1 MLPMI
6 SARLIL
12 EDGTIWR
19 GKIFGANKKVYGE
32 VVFNTGMMGYPESMT
47 DPSYEGQILVFTYP
61 MIGNYGVAAEKK
73 ARGVS
78 AVFESSRIHTTAI
91 IVSEYSENFSHF
103 EAKKSLGKWMKENG
117 VPGITGI
124 DTRAL
129 TKHLREKGTMLGKV
143 GTGVAIDGDG
153 GDFYDPNKENLVAR
167 VSIKRPITYRAGKK
181 RVICIDCG
189 VKNNSIREFMKRGVT
204 FIRVPWNY
212 DFIAKGVKFDGVFIS
227 NGPGDPA
234 IMDEA
239 VEIIKKC
246 MDKRV
251 PIFGI
256 CLGNQL
262 LARAAGA
269 KTYKLKYGHRS
280 QNQPCIDLETRK
292 CYMTSQNHG
301 YAVDSRTLPRDIKV
315 WFKNINDDTVEG
327 VKHKNKPFFAVQFHP
342 EASPGPMDS
351 EGLFDK
357 FVKLL

>member
-1 MLPMI
+1 P
-6 SARLIL
+6 
-12 EDGTIWR
+12 
-19 GKIFGANKKVYGE
+19 
-32 VVFNTGMMGYPESMT
+32 
-47 DPSYEGQILVFTYP
+47 
-61 MIGNYGVAAEKK
+61 AEKK
-73 ARGVS
+73 VRGIS
-78 AVFESSRIHTTAI
+78 TVFESSRIHTSAI

-129 TKHLREKGTMLGKV
+129 TKHLRERGTMLGKLKTQSSKV
-143 GTGVAIDGDG
+143 KTTAQKSKLESAEN
-153 GDFYDPNKENLVAR
+153 DFYDPNKENLVKR
-167 VSIKRPITYRAGKK
+167 VSLKKPITYRGGKK

-204 FIRVPWNY
+204 LIRVPWNY
-212 DFIAKGVKFDGVFIS
+212 DFIAEGLKFDGVFVS

-234 IMDEA
+234 IMDET

-246 MDKRV
+246 MVKRS

-262 LARAAGA
+262 LARASGA

-280 QNQPCIDLETRK
+280 QNQPCIDLETQK
-292 CYMTSQNHG
+292 CYVTSQNHG
-301 YAVDSRTLPRDIKV
+301 YSVDEKTLPRDFKI
-315 WFKNINDDTVEG
+315 WFENINDKTVEG
-327 VKHKNKPFFAVQFHP
+327 IKHKSKPFFAVQFHP

-351 EGLFDK
+351 EDLFDK
-357 FVKLL
+357 FVNML

>member
-1 MLPMI
+1 MQP
-6 SARLIL
+6 AQLIL
-12 EDGTIWR
+12 EDGTIWA
-19 GKIFGANKKVYGE
+19 GKIFGANKPIAGE

-61 MIGNYGVAAEKK
+61 MIGNYGVPAEKK
-73 ARGVS
+73 VRGVS
-78 AVFESSRIHTTAI
+78 AVFESSRIHTSGI
-91 IVSEYSENFSHF
+91 IVSEYSENYSHF
-103 EAKKSLGKWMKENG
+103 EAKKSLGKWMKEAG

-129 TKHLREKGTMLGKV
+129 TKHLREAGTMLGKV
-143 GTGVAIDGDG
+143 GTGVREGDG

-167 VSIKRPITYRAGKK
+167 VSLRRPITYRGGKK

-204 FIRVPWNY
+204 LIRVPWDY
-212 DFIAKGVKFDGVFIS
+212 DFVSRGLKFDGVFIS

-234 IMDEA
+234 IMDET

-246 MDKRV
+246 MAKRV

-262 LARAAGA
+262 IARAAGA
-269 KTYKLKYGHRS
+269 RTYKLKYGHRS
-280 QNQPCIDLETRK
+280 QNQPCIDLETQK
-292 CYMTSQNHG
+292 CYVTSQNHG
-301 YAVDSRTLPRDIKV
+301 YAVNAKTLPRDMKV

-327 VKHKNKPFFAVQFHP
+327 VKHKRLPFFAVQFHP
-342 EASPGPMDS
+342 EANPGPMDS
-351 EGLFDK
+351 EDLFDK